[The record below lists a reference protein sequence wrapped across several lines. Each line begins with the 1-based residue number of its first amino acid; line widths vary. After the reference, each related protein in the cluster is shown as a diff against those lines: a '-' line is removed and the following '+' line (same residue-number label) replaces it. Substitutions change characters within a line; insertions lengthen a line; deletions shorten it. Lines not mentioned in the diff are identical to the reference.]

1 MSLAEQILLCTAP
14 NMLSLLEGN
23 LLVICSYTEGVSL
36 PKIDLMFVVSAQAPN
51 SLSYIKDVI
60 ADIMQNYSTNLIHYA
75 VVVYGD
81 EPSVILK
88 FSDGVTDPE
97 QLASLVRSASNVPGG
112 SALDKAL
119 QTAKRLFGED
129 SAVRPGARKV
139 LVVITDEAS
148 SGDKE
153 AAKGIAKDFADNLVT
168 IITVAVG
175 DDADHKELEDLTPKD
190 GGSLN
195 TTTEEDP
202 GNTGE
207 KIIQIILEGK

>member
-1 MSLAEQILLCTAP
+1 
-14 NMLSLLEGN
+14 MLSLLEGN
-23 LLVICSYTEGVSL
+23 VLVICSYTEGVSL

-97 QLASLVRSASNVPGG
+97 QLASLVRSPSNVPGG

-195 TTTEEDP
+195 TTIEEDP
-202 GNTGE
+202 GKTGE